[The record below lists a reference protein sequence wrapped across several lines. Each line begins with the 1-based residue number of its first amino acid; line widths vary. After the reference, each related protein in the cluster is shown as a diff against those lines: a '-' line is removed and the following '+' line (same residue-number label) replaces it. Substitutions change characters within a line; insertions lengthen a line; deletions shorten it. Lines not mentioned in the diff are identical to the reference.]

1 MPDYSYGTVTS
12 YRNSV
17 IMPDYNNI
25 IVSFR
30 EHTVC
35 PLVLCPKR
43 LVVPNPGPNPVP
55 VVLDVGVPNRLA
67 GF

>member
-1 MPDYSYGTVTS
+1 MPDYNYGTVTS
-12 YRNSV
+12 RRNSI

-25 IVSFR
+25 IVSFS